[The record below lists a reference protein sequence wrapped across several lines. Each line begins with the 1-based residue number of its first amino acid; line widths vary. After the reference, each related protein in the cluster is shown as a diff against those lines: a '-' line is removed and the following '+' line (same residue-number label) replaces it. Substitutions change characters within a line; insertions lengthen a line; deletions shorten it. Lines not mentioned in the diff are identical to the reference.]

1 MRRSS
6 SSVLAA
12 LVLALCTFASSSV
25 RAEDVDK
32 QVQKMNK
39 RAMDDYD
46 SLEFESARRT
56 LQDAVQM
63 LRANGLDDTP
73 TAAKTYANLGIVYIN
88 GFKDRNRGQQQF
100 VNALKINPG
109 YKLDPAVATPEL
121 DEAFQAAQKQVAR
134 MGGGKAKPPVAEKP
148 PEKPPEPTPP
158 TPTPPTPPSGG
169 EEVHGLVHT
178 PVDESRP
185 NSPIPVRA
193 KLGSDV
199 GATRV
204 FLFFRGSGQEDFL
217 SVPMK
222 NTGGAEWVG
231 VIPAEAVTGKSLQY
245 YLEARDARGRAVV
258 NAGSGPNPFVVVIS
272 ETAAPP
278 SNVPEVDVEDPLM
291 KERLAKKRKEEE
303 HKSTRDHVFIFVM
316 PGFGFGVEPA
326 GNHTEVAWQFQTQ
339 GPHMGNYIQQP
350 VGATG
355 IAVAPFH
362 LAVELGY
369 LITPKISLSVVGR
382 FQLVTGANA
391 ETVRVTGMEQGA
403 TTKAFGAVAVLARAR
418 YRFLEGRFH
427 PYIQVNVGG
436 GEIRHVLDISS
447 AEGDPSAGGHAL
459 VDNFSAQQ
467 WNMGNITDPSMLQE
481 VCRNHKNCSDT
492 ISLGY
497 FLIGGGGGIWYDFA
511 SHFAFILDVNLLGAV
526 GTGDRQSGFNIDVQA
541 GLGAHF
547 L

>member
-1 MRRSS
+1 M
-6 SSVLAA
+6 A
-12 LVLALCTFASSSV
+12 LVLAACTLASSEV

-46 SLEFESARRT
+46 SLEFESSRRT

-63 LRANGLDDTP
+63 LRANGLDETP
-73 TAAKTYANLGIVYIN
+73 LAAKTYANLGIVYIN

-100 VNALKINPG
+100 VNALKIAPD

-121 DEAFQAAQKQVAR
+121 DEAFQAAAKQVAK
-134 MGGGKAKPPVAEKP
+134 MGGRARQPKPVTPPPTTPPKPVTPPPTTP
-148 PEKPPEPTPP
+148 PETPSTPP
-158 TPTPPTPPSGG
+158 TTPG
-169 EEVHGLVHT
+169 EEVKGLQHT

-185 NSPIPVRA
+185 NAPIPVRA

-199 GATRV
+199 GATRL
-204 FLFFRGSGQEDFL
+204 FIFFRGSGQEDFL

-222 NTGGAEWVG
+222 NSGGGEWVG
-231 VIPAEAVTGKSLQY
+231 VIPGDAVTGKSIQY

-258 NAGSGPNPFVVVIS
+258 NAGSGPSPFVVVIS
-272 ETAAPP
+272 DTAAPP

-291 KERLAKKRKEEE
+291 KERLAKKRKDEE
-303 HKSTRDHVFIFVM
+303 HKSTRDHLFIFIM

-339 GPHMGNYIQQP
+339 GANMNRFIQQP

-362 LAVELGY
+362 LAVEVGY
-369 LITPKISLSVVGR
+369 LLTPRLSLSIFGR
-382 FQLVTGANA
+382 FQFVTGANA
-391 ETVRVTGMEQGA
+391 ETVRVTGMESGA

-427 PYIQVNVGG
+427 PYIHVDLGG

-447 AEGDPSAGGHAL
+447 AEGNPPNGHPL
-459 VDNFSAQQ
+459 VDKFTADTYNASPD
-467 WNMGNITDPSMLQE
+467 ITQLPNYQQE
-481 VCRNHKNCSDT
+481 VCANHSNCSDT

-497 FLIGGGGGIWYDFA
+497 LFIGGGAGIWYDFA
-511 SHFAFILDVNLLGAV
+511 SHFAFILDVNLLGGI

>member
-1 MRRSS
+1 MTRSS
-6 SSVLAA
+6 VIAA
-12 LVLALCTFASSSV
+12 LVIAACTLASSSV

-46 SLEFESARRT
+46 SLEFESSRRT

-63 LRANGLDDTP
+63 LRANGMDETP
-73 TAAKTYANLGIVYIN
+73 LAAKTYANLGIVYIN

-100 VNALKINPG
+100 VNTLKIMPD

-121 DEAFQAAQKQVAR
+121 DEAFHAAQKQAAKLV
-134 MGGGKAKPPVAEKP
+134 GKTPKPTP
-148 PEKPPEPTPP
+148 PTPTPPTPTPPEPTPP
-158 TPTPPTPPSGG
+158 TPTPPSGG

-185 NSPIPVRA
+185 STPIPVRA
-193 KLGSDV
+193 KLGNDV

-222 NTGGAEWVG
+222 NTGGVEWVG
-231 VIPAEAVTGKSLQY
+231 VIPPEAVTGKSLQY

-258 NAGSGPNPFVVVIS
+258 NAGSAPSPFVIVIS
-272 ETAAPP
+272 DTAAAPT
-278 SNVPEVDVEDPLM
+278 NVPEVDVEDPLM
-291 KERLAKKRKEEE
+291 KERLARKRKDEE
-303 HKSTRDHVFIFVM
+303 HKSTRDHLFIFVM

-326 GNHTEVAWQFQTQ
+326 GNHTEVAYQFQTA
-339 GPHMGNYIQQP
+339 GPHANTFVPQP
-350 VGATG
+350 VGSTG

-362 LAVELGY
+362 LAVEIGY
-369 LITPKISLSVVGR
+369 LVTPKLSLSVFGR
-382 FQLVTGANA
+382 FQLATGANA
-391 ETVRVTGMEQGA
+391 ETVHTGSEQGA

-418 YRFLEGRFH
+418 YRFLDGRFH
-427 PYIQVNVGG
+427 PYIHVDIGG

-447 AEGDPSAGGHAL
+447 AESTAHPL
-459 VDNFSAQQ
+459 VDKYTADTWNGSSPMDPAQLAMYQ
-467 WNMGNITDPSMLQE
+467 QE
-481 VCRNHKNCSDT
+481 VCSNHASCSDT

-497 FLIGGGGGIWYDFA
+497 FLLGGGAGIWYDFA
-511 SHFAFILDVNLLGAV
+511 SHFAFILDVNLIGAV
-526 GTGDRQSGFNIDVQA
+526 GTGSRQSGFNIDVQA

>member
-6 SSVLAA
+6 AILA
-12 LVLALCTFASSSV
+12 LVLAACTLASSEV

-46 SLEFESARRT
+46 SLEFESSRRT

-63 LRANGLDDTP
+63 LRANGLDETP
-73 TAAKTYANLGIVYIN
+73 LAAKTYANLGIVYIN

-100 VNALKINPG
+100 VNALKIQPD

-121 DEAFQAAQKQVAR
+121 DEAFHAAQKQIAR
-134 MGGGKAKPPVAEKP
+134 MGGKPKPPEKPPVVETPPEKP
-148 PEKPPEPTPP
+148 PEKPPELPP
-158 TPTPPTPPSGG
+158 TG
-169 EEVHGLVHT
+169 EEIHGLVHM

-185 NSPIPVRA
+185 NTPIPVRA

-204 FLFFRGSGQEDFL
+204 FLFFRGAGQGDFL

-222 NTGGAEWVG
+222 NSSGAEWVG
-231 VIPAEAVTGKSLQY
+231 VIPPDAVTGKSLQY

-258 NAGSGPNPFVVVIS
+258 NAGSGASPFIVVIS
-272 ETAAPP
+272 DTAAAPT
-278 SNVPEVDVEDPLM
+278 NVPEVDVEDPLM
-291 KERLAKKRKEEE
+291 KERLAKKRKDEE

-326 GNHTEVAWQFQTQ
+326 GNHTEVAYQFQTQ
-339 GPHMGNYIQQP
+339 GPHANTYVQQP
-350 VGATG
+350 VGSTG

-362 LAVELGY
+362 LAVEVGY
-369 LITPKISLSVVGR
+369 LVTPRLSLSILGR

-391 ETVRVTGMEQGA
+391 QTVQTATTTGA
-403 TTKAFGAVAVLARAR
+403 TSKAFGAVAVLARAR
-418 YRFLEGRFH
+418 YRFLDGRFH
-427 PYIQVNVGG
+427 PYLHVDIGG

-447 AEGDPSAGGHAL
+447 AESSTHPL
-459 VDNFSAQQ
+459 VDKYSANA
-467 WNMGNITDPSMLQE
+467 WNSGQITDMSMLQE
-481 VCRNHKNCSDT
+481 VCSNHSNCSDT

-497 FLIGGGGGIWYDFA
+497 FLIGGGAGIWYDFA

-526 GTGDRQSGFNIDVQA
+526 GTGSRQSGFNIDVQA

>member
-1 MRRSS
+1 MRLS
-6 SSVLAA
+6 SSVIAA
-12 LVLALCTFASSSV
+12 SIIAACTLASSSV

-46 SLEFESARRT
+46 SLEFESSRRT

-63 LRANGLDDTP
+63 LRANGMDETP
-73 TAAKTYANLGIVYIN
+73 LAAKTYANLGIVYIN

-100 VNALKINPG
+100 VNALKIQSD
-109 YKLDPAVATPEL
+109 YRLDPAVDTPEL
-121 DEAFQAAQKQVAR
+121 AEAFAAAQKQVAR
-134 MGGGKAKPPVAEKP
+134 MGNKPKP
-148 PEKPPEPTPP
+148 TPPTPTPTPPEPTPP
-158 TPTPPTPPSGG
+158 TPTPPTGG

-178 PVDESRP
+178 PVDETRP
-185 NSPIPVRA
+185 NTPIPVRA

-204 FLFFRGSGQEDFL
+204 FLFFRGSGQSDFL

-222 NTGGAEWVG
+222 NTSGSEWVG

-245 YLEARDARGRAVV
+245 YLEARDARGRAVA

-278 SNVPEVDVEDPLM
+278 TNVPEVDVEDPLM
-291 KERLAKKRKEEE
+291 KERLAKRRKEEE
-303 HKSTRDHVFIFVM
+303 HKSTRDHVFVFVM

-339 GPHMGNYIQQP
+339 GANAQKYIQQP

-362 LAVELGY
+362 LAVEVGY
-369 LITPKISLSVVGR
+369 LITPKISVSVLGR

-391 ETVRVTGMEQGA
+391 QTVHTGMEQGA

-427 PYIQVNVGG
+427 PYIQVNIGG

-447 AEGDPSAGGHAL
+447 AEGEPPNGHPL
-459 VDNFSAQQ
+459 VDAYSANL
-467 WNMGNITDPSMLQE
+467 WNTSAAGTVDQTMLQE
-481 VCRNHKNCSDT
+481 VCSNHKSCSDT

-497 FLIGGGGGIWYDFA
+497 LFIGGGGGIWYDFA
-511 SHFAFILDVNLLGAV
+511 SHFAFILDVNLLGGI
-526 GTGDRQSGFNIDVQA
+526 GTSDRQSGFNIDVQA

>member
-6 SSVLAA
+6 VIAAVVITACVLAPS
-12 LVLALCTFASSSV
+12 TG

-46 SLEFESARRT
+46 SLEFESSRRT

-63 LRANGLDDTP
+63 LRANGLDETP
-73 TAAKTYANLGIVYIN
+73 LAAKTYANLGIVYIN

-100 VNALKINPG
+100 VNALKIQPD
-109 YKLDPAVATPEL
+109 YKLDPAVDTPEL
-121 DEAFQAAQKQVAR
+121 AEAFAAAQKQVAKL
-134 MGGGKAKPPVAEKP
+134 GGKPKPATPPPPTK
-148 PEKPPEPTPP
+148 PEKPPVVETPP
-158 TPTPPTPPSGG
+158 TTPETPPST

-185 NSPIPVRA
+185 NQPIPVRA
-193 KLGSDV
+193 KLGGDV

-204 FLFFRGSGQEDFL
+204 FVFFRGAGQGDFL
-217 SVPMK
+217 SAPLK
-222 NTGGAEWVG
+222 NTGGADWVG
-231 VIPAEAVTGKSLQY
+231 VIPPDAVTGKSLQY
-245 YLEARDARGRAVV
+245 YLEARDARGRAVA
-258 NAGSGPNPFVVVIS
+258 NSGSGPNPWIVVIS
-272 ETAAPP
+272 DTAAAPT
-278 SNVPEVDVEDPLM
+278 NVPEVDVEDPLM
-291 KERLAKKRKEEE
+291 KERLARKRKEEE
-303 HKSTRDHVFIFVM
+303 HKSTRDHVFVFVM

-326 GNHTEVAWQFQTQ
+326 GNHTEVAWQYQTQ
-339 GPHMGNYIQQP
+339 GPNAMKFIRQP

-355 IAVAPFH
+355 VAVAPFH
-362 LAVELGY
+362 LAVEAGY
-369 LITPKISLSVVGR
+369 LVTPRLSLSVVGR

-391 ETVRVTGMEQGA
+391 QTVPGPMVQGA

-418 YRFLEGRFH
+418 YRFLDGRFH
-427 PYIQVNVGG
+427 PYLHVDIGG

-447 AEGDPSAGGHAL
+447 AESDSHPL
-459 VDNFSAQQ
+459 VDKFSADS
-467 WNMGNITDPSMLQE
+467 WNSGAITNMAQLQE
-481 VCRNHKNCSDT
+481 VCPNHSNCSDT

-497 FLIGGGGGIWYDFA
+497 FLLGGGAGIWYDFA

-541 GLGAHF
+541 GLGVHF

>member
-1 MRRSS
+1 MRRPSFV
-6 SSVLAA
+6 SVLLIAC
-12 LVLALCTFASSSV
+12 VLASASA

-46 SLEFESARRT
+46 SLEFESSRRT
-56 LQDAVQM
+56 LLDAVQM
-63 LRANGLDDTP
+63 LRANGLDETP
-73 TAAKTYANLGIVYIN
+73 LAARTYANLGIVYIN

-100 VNALKINPG
+100 VNALKIAPD
-109 YKLDPAVATPEL
+109 YKLDPAVDTPEL
-121 DEAFQAAQKQVAR
+121 AEAFSAAQKQVAKLA
-134 MGGGKAKPPVAEKP
+134 GKQRPATTPPKPPVAEKP
-148 PEKPPEPTPP
+148 PEKPPEKPVE
-158 TPTPPTPPSGG
+158 TPPTPPPST
-169 EEVHGLVHT
+169 EEVHGLQHT

-185 NSPIPVRA
+185 NTPIPVRA

-204 FLFFRGSGQEDFL
+204 FLFFRSSGDFL

-222 NTGGAEWVG
+222 NSSGVEWVG
-231 VIPAEAVTGKSLQY
+231 VIPPDAVTGKSLQY
-245 YLEARDARGRAVV
+245 YLEARDARGRAVAD
-258 NAGSGPNPFVVVIS
+258 AGSAASPFIVVIS
-272 ETAAPP
+272 DTAAAP

-303 HKSTRDHVFIFVM
+303 HKSTRDHLFIFVM

-339 GPHMGNYIQQP
+339 GTHMNTFIQQP

-369 LITPKISLSVVGR
+369 LITPKLSVSVVGR

-391 ETVRVTGMEQGA
+391 ETVRTGMEQGA

-427 PYIQVNVGG
+427 PYIHVDIGG

-447 AEGDPSAGGHAL
+447 AESDPHPL
-459 VDNFSAQQ
+459 VDKFTADT
-467 WNMGNITDPSMLQE
+467 WNANPTDQPTLQMYQQE
-481 VCRNHKNCSDT
+481 VCANHKSCSDT

-497 FLIGGGGGIWYDFA
+497 MFLGGGAGIWYDFA
-511 SHFAFILDVNLLGAV
+511 SHFAFILDVNLLGAI
-526 GTGDRQSGFNIDVQA
+526 GTSDRQSGFNIDVQA

>member
-6 SSVLAA
+6 VIAVLIIAA
-12 LVLALCTFASSSV
+12 CTLASSSV

-63 LRANGLDDTP
+63 LRANGLDETP
-73 TAAKTYANLGIVYIN
+73 LAAKTYANLGIVYIN

-100 VNALKINPG
+100 VNALKISPQ
-109 YKLDPAVATPEL
+109 YQLDPAVDTPEL
-121 DEAFQAAQKQVAR
+121 AEAFAAAQKQAAKLA
-134 MGGGKAKPPVAEKP
+134 GKTPKPPTPTP
-148 PEKPPEPTPP
+148 PTPTPPEPTPP
-158 TPTPPTPPSGG
+158 TPTPPSGG
-169 EEVHGLVHT
+169 EEIHGLVHT

-185 NSPIPVRA
+185 NTPIPVRA

-217 SVPMK
+217 SIPMK
-222 NTGGAEWVG
+222 NSSGAEWVG
-231 VIPAEAVTGKSLQY
+231 VIPPDAVTGKSLQY

-258 NAGSGPNPFVVVIS
+258 NAGSGPSPFIVVIS
-272 ETAAPP
+272 DTAAAPT
-278 SNVPEVDVEDPLM
+278 NVPEVDVEDPLM
-291 KERLAKKRKEEE
+291 KERLAKKRKDEE

-326 GNHTEVAWQFQTQ
+326 GNHTEVAYQFQNQ
-339 GPHMGNYIQQP
+339 GPHANTYIQQP
-350 VGATG
+350 VGSTG

-362 LAVELGY
+362 LAVEVGY
-369 LITPKISLSVVGR
+369 LVTPRLSLSVFGR

-391 ETVRVTGMEQGA
+391 QTVQTSTTTGA
-403 TTKAFGAVAVLARAR
+403 TSKAFGAVAVLARAR
-418 YRFLEGRFH
+418 YRFLDGRFH
-427 PYIQVNVGG
+427 PYVHVDIGG

-447 AEGDPSAGGHAL
+447 AESTAHPLVDKYSADSWNASNGTLDPSL
-459 VDNFSAQQ
+459 
-467 WNMGNITDPSMLQE
+467 LQE
-481 VCRNHKNCSDT
+481 VCSNHSNCSDT

-497 FLIGGGGGIWYDFA
+497 FLLGGGAGIWYDFA

-526 GTGDRQSGFNIDVQA
+526 GTGSRQSGFNIDVQA